1 MTMMKNLSQSIMLTL
16 GVAVALLASCSTN
29 NNESMESK
37 TELPEKVTSF
47 ESGYSDVNGLK
58 MYYEIHGEGDPLV
71 LIHGGGSTIQT
82 TFGNIIPELA
92 KNNKLIAVELQA
104 HGHTSDRDSPE
115 TFEQDADDVVTLL
128 QNMGIVK
135 ASFFGFS
142 NGGNTTMQI
151 GIRHPEIVNKLI
163 IASAFFKREGMFPG
177 FFDGMEHASIDNMP
191 ADLKEAFWAINPD
204 STKLLAMFNHDKNRM
219 LGFQDWDEALLQ
231 SIQVPSLIINGDQD
245 VVQNTHAAL
254 MAATIPNARLMIL
267 PGNHGSYMGQ
277 VEGPYQG
284 SNTTELTLSVIDEFL
299 KSE

>member
-1 MTMMKNLSQSIMLTL
+1 MTTMKNLSQPIILSL
-16 GVAVALLASCSTN
+16 GVAVALLASCSTK
-29 NNESMESK
+29 NNEPMESAK
-37 TELPEKVTSF
+37 STEKPAYFK
-47 ESGYSDVNGLK
+47 SGYSDVNGLK
-58 MYYEIHGEGDPLV
+58 MYYEIHGEGEPLV

-92 KNNKLIAVELQA
+92 KNQKLIAVELQA
-104 HGHTSDRDSPE
+104 HGHTSDRDAPE

-128 QNMGIVK
+128 QNLGIAK

-151 GIRHPEIVNKLI
+151 GIRHPEIVKKLI

-177 FFDGMEHASIDNMP
+177 FFDGMEHASLDNMP

-219 LGFQDWDEALLQ
+219 LGFQDWDVALLQ
-231 SIQVPSLIINGDQD
+231 SIQAPSLIINGDQD
-245 VVQNTHAAL
+245 VVQNSHASL
-254 MAATIPNARLMIL
+254 MAALIPNARLMIL

-277 VEGPYQG
+277 VEGSYQG
-284 SNTTELTLSVIDEFL
+284 SKTTELTLSVIDEFL

>member
-1 MTMMKNLSQSIMLTL
+1 MKNFSQPMMLSL
-16 GVAVALLASCSTN
+16 GITVALLASCGTHNNKPIESSTPT
-29 NNESMESK
+29 EK
-37 TELPEKVTSF
+37 TMFF

-58 MYYEIHGEGDPLV
+58 MYYEIHGEGVPLV

-82 TFGNIIPELA
+82 TFGNIIPDLA
-92 KNNKLIAVELQA
+92 KNNMLIAVELQA
-104 HGHTSDRDSPE
+104 HGHTSDRDAPE
-115 TFEQDADDVVTLL
+115 TFEQDADDVATLL
-128 QNMGIVK
+128 QNLGIDK

-151 GIRHPEIVNKLI
+151 GIRHPEMVNKLI

-177 FFDGMEHASIDNMP
+177 FFDGMEHASLDNMP

-231 SIQVPSLIINGDQD
+231 SIQAPSLIINGDQD

-254 MAATIPNARLMIL
+254 MASLIPNARLMIL

-277 VEGPYQG
+277 VEGSYTR
-284 SNTTELTLSVIDEFL
+284 SKTTELTLALIDEFL
-299 KSE
+299 NGE

>member
-1 MTMMKNLSQSIMLTL
+1 MKNFSQPMMLSL
-16 GVAVALLASCSTN
+16 GVAVALLASCSTKN
-29 NNESMESK
+29 SEPMESTKSTEK
-37 TELPEKVTSF
+37 TAYFK
-47 ESGYSDVNGLK
+47 SGYSDVNGLK

-82 TFGNIIPELA
+82 TFGNIIPDLA
-92 KNNKLIAVELQA
+92 KNHKLIAVELQA
-104 HGHTSDRDSPE
+104 HGRTSDRDAPE

-128 QNMGIVK
+128 QNLGIAK

-151 GIRHPEIVNKLI
+151 GIRHPEMVNKLI

-177 FFDGMEHASIDNMP
+177 FFDGMEHASLDNMP

-231 SIQVPSLIINGDQD
+231 SIQAPSLIINGDQD

-254 MAATIPNARLMIL
+254 MASLIPNARLMIL

-277 VEGPYQG
+277 VEGSYTR
-284 SNTTELTLSVIDEFL
+284 SKTTELTLAVIDEL
-299 KSE
+299 LNGE

>member
-1 MTMMKNLSQSIMLTL
+1 MKKVFQPMLLGL
-16 GVAVALLASCSTN
+16 GVAVALLASCSKKNDKPMDSSTP
-29 NNESMESK
+29 
-37 TELPEKVTSF
+37 TEKAVFF

-58 MYYEIHGEGDPLV
+58 MYYEIHGEGEPLV
-71 LIHGGGSTIQT
+71 LIHGGGSTLQT
-82 TFGNIIPELA
+82 SFGNIIPDLA
-92 KNNKLIAVELQA
+92 KSHKLIAVELQA
-104 HGHTSDRDSPE
+104 HGRTSDRDAPE
-115 TFEQDADDVVTLL
+115 TFEQDADDVATLL
-128 QNMGIVK
+128 QNLAIDK

-151 GIRHPEIVNKLI
+151 GIRHPEMVNKLI

-177 FFDGMEHASIDNMP
+177 FFDGMEHASLDNMP

-231 SIQVPSLIINGDQD
+231 SIQAPSLIINGDQD

-254 MAATIPNARLMIL
+254 IASLITNARLMIL

-277 VEGPYQG
+277 VEGSYTR
-284 SNTTELTLSVIDEFL
+284 SKTTELTLAVIDEFL
-299 KSE
+299 NGE